1 MPTIDLAKRRRI
13 MQRSQKL
20 GHCICDPKRPCPC
33 DVFTEQ
39 GICPCAG
46 ERPDPVPA
54 DSIRLTERVHN
65 AGCASKIAPADL
77 EAVLSRLP
85 NVDDPAVLSGLP
97 AGDDAGI
104 YALDNGTCL
113 VQTVDVMTP
122 VVDDARMFGRICAAN
137 CLSDIYAMGG
147 VPRSALS
154 VLAFP
159 AETLDGRIMYEMMA
173 GAMELLAEANVALI
187 GGHSIKDEEIKL
199 GFAITGTIDR
209 DRAVRRETPTVG
221 DLLVLT
227 KPLGTGTLNFAH
239 QIGRS
244 YGDIDEVQRSMATL
258 NRAAAEAMSAAGA
271 TACTDV
277 TGFGLLGH
285 LIGMCRHGGVTA
297 RVYADRLPALPGA
310 LDALA
315 DGVVPGGIER
325 NREYV
330 ADDITVA
337 DGVDEA
343 RVHLAFDAQTS
354 GGLLIAIP
362 PDRHAA
368 LLAELGERGAT
379 AATVGRIEATSSGKI
394 VLTPSADGDADL
406 PDEIIDE
413 LPHDPAQEGGR
424 SCCSA
429 GTPAPASCCSSAGDA
444 SPAGAPAGG
453 ESSCCSDVFGDKAG
467 GSTSAASL
475 QAFGQLMRSSADE
488 GAIDARTKELI
499 NLALVLH
506 ARCAPCV
513 KAHLAKARQIGIRQ
527 EEIDEAAWLATAM
540 GGAPVK
546 LFYAE
551 ALEAESARQSKPSGG
566 CCC

>member
-1 MPTIDLAKRRRI
+1 
-13 MQRSQKL
+13 
-20 GHCICDPKRPCPC
+20 
-33 DVFTEQ
+33 V
-39 GICPCAG
+39 
-46 ERPDPVPA
+46 
-54 DSIRLTERVHN
+54 N
-65 AGCASKIAPADL
+65 
-77 EAVLSRLP
+77 
-85 NVDDPAVLSGLP
+85 DPAVLSGLP

-104 YALDNGTCL
+104 YALDDATCL

-122 VVDDARMFGRICAAN
+122 VVDDARTFGRICAAN
-137 CLSDIYAMGG
+137 CLSDVYAMGG

-159 AETLDGRIMYEMMA
+159 AETLDGQIMYEMMA

-199 GFAITGTIDR
+199 GFAITGTLDR
-209 DRAVRRETPTVG
+209 ERAVRRETPEVG

-227 KPLGTGTLNFAH
+227 KPLGTGTLSFAH
-239 QIGRS
+239 QIGRA
-244 YGDIDEVQRSMATL
+244 YGDMDEVQRSMATL
-258 NRAAAEAMSAAGA
+258 NRAAAEAMTAARA

-277 TGFGLLGH
+277 TGFGLFGH
-285 LIGMCRHGGVTA
+285 LIGMCRHGEVTA

-315 DGVVPGGIER
+315 AGVVPGGIER

-330 ADDITVA
+330 ADDITVT

-343 RVHLAFDAQTS
+343 HVHLGFDAQTS

-362 PDRHAA
+362 ADRHET
-368 LLAELGERGAT
+368 LLAELADRGAT

-394 VLTPSADGDADL
+394 VLTPSAEGGV
-406 PDEIIDE
+406 E
-413 LPHDPAQEGGR
+413 LPGEIVDERPHESAAGD
-424 SCCSA
+424 SCCSTA
-429 GTPAPASCCSSAGDA
+429 SKPGTSCCSSPA
-444 SPAGAPAGG
+444 SGANPAAA
-453 ESSCCSDVFGDKAG
+453 
-467 GSTSAASL
+467 GSTAAESL
-475 QAFGQLMRSSADE
+475 QAFGQLMRSSAGD

-506 ARCAPCV
+506 ARCQPCV
-513 KAHLAKARQIGIRQ
+513 RAHLAKARKMGIGQ

-540 GGAPVK
+540 GGAPVR

-551 ALEAESARQSKPSGG
+551 ALEAESAQARNPTGG